1 MKWRGPVSDLRE
13 RVLDVTDAVRA
24 RGLVKHYGEVKALDG
39 IDLTVPRGSVLG
51 LLGPNGA
58 GKTTAIRIL
67 TTLLR
72 PDSGTA
78 EVAGVDVLNNPREV
92 RRRIGLSGQYAAVD
106 EYLTGFENLDMIG
119 RLYHLGRKASRER
132 ARELLA
138 QFRLEDA
145 GDRMAKT
152 YSGGMRRRL
161 DLAGALVADPPVL
174 FLDEPTSGLDPRSRT
189 DMWEVI
195 QGLVSGG
202 TSLLLTTQYLEEA
215 DVLADNI
222 VVIDHG
228 KVIAEGTADQLKAQ
242 VGGERLEITVVD
254 AAQLSAARELL
265 EPLGVGRATL
275 DEHRRSLLMPVSGG
289 AAVLTDALRR
299 LDAAQIALDDV
310 GLRRPTLDDVFLT
323 LTGHVTAQA
332 DGRLAGA
339 QAKELSR

>member
-1 MKWRGPVSDLRE
+1 MLWWLSEPRDRVSP
-13 RVLDVTDAVRA
+13 VTDAVRA

-39 IDLTVPRGSVLG
+39 IDVTVPTGSVLG

-58 GKTTAIRIL
+58 GKTTAVRIL
-67 TTLLR
+67 ATLLT

-78 EVAGVDVLNNPREV
+78 EVAGVDVLGDPREV

-119 RLYHLGRKASRER
+119 RLYHIGRKATRVR

-174 FLDEPTSGLDPRSRT
+174 FLDEPTTGLDPRGRT

-195 QGLVSGG
+195 QGLVAGG

-228 KVIAEGTADQLKAQ
+228 KVIAEGSADQLKAQ
-242 VGGERLEITVVD
+242 VGGERLEITVDD
-254 AAQLSAARELL
+254 ATQLAAAGELL
-265 EPLGVGRATL
+265 GPVGVGKPVL
-275 DEHRRSLLMPVSGG
+275 DVHRHSLVMPVSGG

-299 LDAAQIALDDV
+299 LDAAGIALDDV
-310 GLRRPTLDDVFLT
+310 GLRRPTLDDVFLS
-323 LTGHVTAQA
+323 LTGHAAEQA
-332 DGRLAGA
+332 NASPDEATD
-339 QAKELSR
+339 KEGSR